1 MLSEIS
7 KEAPLALQAVKALAQ
22 YLKCP
27 ESDPQKKEAM
37 DQTTAWIDDPSV
49 ASNATVLLI
58 AGLIQAL
65 EGNLEMA
72 LKACHRGLSL
82 EMMALAVQIC
92 LRMNRVDLAE
102 KMVEAMSAVDEDA
115 PLSQLATAW
124 VGLQQG
130 GDKLQEAFFVYQEL
144 GDKYT
149 WTGRL
154 HNGLAACQMQLG
166 RWEEAEAE
174 LLQAFE
180 KNAKDPDTLA
190 NLAVV
195 SLHLNK
201 PATRYFTLLKGVAP
215 GHSLLARTAEAQE
228 AIEKAIAS
236 FQP

>member
-7 KEAPLALQAVKALAQ
+7 PEAPIALQAVKTLAQ
-22 YLKCP
+22 YLKSP
-27 ESDPQKKEAM
+27 ESDRQQVV
-37 DQTTAWIDDPSV
+37 DQVTAWIDDASV

-72 LKACHRGLSL
+72 LRACHRGLSL

-102 KMVEAMSAVDEDA
+102 KMVNAMSAVDEDA
-115 PLSQLATAW
+115 PLTQLATAW

-130 GDKLQEAFFVYQEL
+130 GDKLQEAFFIFQEL
-144 GDKYT
+144 GDKHT

-201 PATRYFTLLKGVAP
+201 PATRYFTLLKGIAP
-215 GHSLLARTAEAQE
+215 QHSLLVRTAEAQG